1 MVNMRSFHPA
11 GDDWVDGTVVDPENG
26 KEYKG
31 KIWAVSKDALKMRGF
46 VGISLLGRTETWTR
60 IP

>member
-1 MVNMRSFHPA
+1 
-11 GDDWVDGTVVDPENG
+11 VVDPENG

-31 KIWAVSKDALKMRGF
+31 KIWAVGKDKLFMRGY
-46 VGISLLGRTETWTR
+46 VGISLLGRTQSWVR